1 MSQTGLITKEGFKTI
16 TELEN
21 LKIELENLKTDFE
34 KLKKTNYNIQKISF
48 SANDVLL
55 LEISDDLDIDDAHKI
70 YQEVKQAFP
79 FNEVLMANKHILKG
93 IKVLS

>member
-34 KLKKTNYNIQKISF
+34 KLKKTNYNI
-48 SANDVLL
+48 
-55 LEISDDLDIDDAHKI
+55 
-70 YQEVKQAFP
+70 
-79 FNEVLMANKHILKG
+79 
-93 IKVLS
+93 